1 MEAKYENST
10 LLRTEILNTMI
21 ALVQSIGFNL
31 YETVKDIKVVVE
43 RQDGSF
49 VTERLTEEEIR
60 QTVDAYIA
68 EHNKIPEATMKRI
81 LDYIIAQQKR

>member
-1 MEAKYENST
+1 MEATYESSA
-10 LLRTEILNTMI
+10 LLRTEILNAMI

-43 RQDGSF
+43 RKDGSF

-68 EHNKIPEATMKRI
+68 EQNKIPEEAMKRI
-81 LDYIIAQQKR
+81 IDYIMAQQKG